1 MSFLYPVV
9 HDRADQSKEA
19 SPLLLLGCFARCIQ
33 LMKQEAISNSSDYS
47 LSCPPCHDGGG
58 QWEHLAS
65 EFQRNKTKPR
75 EEMWGI

>member
-47 LSCPPCHDGGG
+47 LSCPPCHDGGVRRAVG
-58 QWEHLAS
+58 TSGLRVPE
-65 EFQRNKTKPR
+65 K
-75 EEMWGI
+75 